1 MSGVYLGSDS
11 ARLYLGDIP
20 ISTGEAVL
28 TTKTITTNG
37 TYAASSDNAD
47 GYSSVTVNVPAQMVT
62 PNYVVDANVPYGGYG
77 QKVIA
82 NLLIQDE
89 TALNSRMTSWDR
101 KYSTYYEYEDQIGA
115 YGGYTWATP
124 ITYSSVKLWVG
135 RYEYQN
141 KTLTITVQTC
151 DENGNWTD
159 VEDFDITPSTPYPL
173 NVFECT
179 LPSAPIYGVR
189 WIHKNGS
196 YKDSG
201 NNFCF
206 FGMKLYQ

>member
-1 MSGVYLGSDS
+1 MANPKSRIEGELDGVAYTNKSRIEEYIAYIKGDS
-11 ARLYLGDIP
+11 QTKPDKPRSRIEEQLDS
-20 ISTGEAVL
+20 ISPG
-28 TTKTITTNG
+28 G
-37 TYAASSDNAD
+37 
-47 GYSSVTVNVPAQMVT
+47 GYVP
-62 PNYVVDANVPYGGYG
+62 PNYIVDASIPYGGYG

-89 TALNSRMTSWDR
+89 TALNSHMTSWDSI
-101 KYSTYYEYEDQIGA
+101 YSTYYEYENQIGA

-135 RYEYQN
+135 RFEGQN

-151 DENGNWTD
+151 DENGDWTD
-159 VEDFDITPSTPYPL
+159 IEDFDITPSTPYPL

-179 LPSAPIYGVR
+179 LPSTPIYGVR
-189 WIHKNGS
+189 WIHKKGS
-196 YKDSG
+196 YKDGG
-201 NNFCF
+201 NNICF